1 LFHVGLT
8 GGIGS
13 GKSTVARLFE
23 KLGAVTLDADALVRE
38 MLAPGGRAVAAVAQ
52 AFEGVQSP
60 AGGIDRKA
68 LADRAFA
75 DPESRKRLESI
86 LHPLVVEERRKKL
99 RAIREERGEN
109 AIVVS
114 EAALIYE
121 AGTAGEFDAT
131 VLVTA
136 PQDVRRARLRAAGWP
151 EEEMERRA
159 AAQWGDERKR
169 PLADFVVDN
178 GGDPERT
185 RRQVESVWGKLMERI
200 RARG

>member
-1 LFHVGLT
+1 MFHVGLT